1 MLQPRPL
8 LDLALQVLQLLARSL
23 QAQLD
28 IDLNEP
34 KVQKQAKPPLKLT
47 VLCGTGM
54 MEGRLTMPKARSPRA
69 SAIRFPPP
77 AQAQTAPQPQLIIK
91 EVV

>member
-28 IDLNEP
+28 IDLDEP

-69 SAIRFPPP
+69 SAIRFPPS